1 MSGLL
6 ALVGFLDVDL
16 LLLASLSFLLGSL
29 DFLVTLLGLLIFS
42 SLDLVQAET
51 NDGLLDASSLAS
63 AALGDLVN
71 LDLLVEAS
79 PCLSPGELDCLLALM
94 EERGNLA

>member
-71 LDLLVEAS
+71 LDLL
-79 PCLSPGELDCLLALM
+79 
-94 EERGNLA
+94 